1 MLRLLLSIFT
11 GLVGA
16 AVLHLVI
23 LFSIPHFSNRDA
35 YTRAVA
41 QGVQNRFHMVEPKID
56 RPGQNKAELIS
67 EDPFMRVA
75 VCTFDIE
82 EKPVR
87 LSAFGAVPFWSIA
100 VFDSTSNEI
109 FSMNDR
115 TSAGGELDI
124 VIANA
129 EQSGAIRKTQVQAL
143 SKSILVEA
151 GHEKGYVVLRTM
163 VPQAS
168 FLEEAERFV
177 GAATCEPTA
186 IR

>member
-1 MLRLLLSIFT
+1 MLRLILAIFT

-35 YTRAVA
+35 YTRAEFQAVP
-41 QGVQNRFHMVEPKID
+41 NRFHLVDKD
-56 RPGQNKAELIS
+56 GHRKGGLSS

-75 VCTFDIE
+75 VCTYNVE

-100 VFDSTSNEI
+100 IFDSASNEI

-124 VIANA
+124 LISTP
-129 EQSGAIRKTQVQAL
+129 EQSGAIRKAEVQAL

-151 GHEKGYVVLRTM
+151 NRNEGYAVLRTM

-168 FLEEAERFV
+168 FLEEAERFL
-177 GAATCEPTA
+177 GEATCDPA
-186 IR
+186 PLK

>member
-1 MLRLLLSIFT
+1 MLRVLFAIFT

-35 YTRAVA
+35 YTRALSEGP
-41 QGVQNRFHMVEPKID
+41 QHRFHLLDDTTD
-56 RPGQNKAELIS
+56 RAQLTSG
-67 EDPFMRVA
+67 DPFMRVA
-75 VCTFDIE
+75 ICTFDVE
-82 EKPVR
+82 EQPVR
-87 LSAFGAVPFWSIA
+87 LAGFGAVPFWSVAI
-100 VFDSTSNEI
+100 FDSASNEI

-124 VIANA
+124 LIASQVQLA
-129 EQSGAIRKTQVQAL
+129 SIRKAQPERL

-151 GHEKGYVVLRTM
+151 DREKGYAVLRSM

-168 FLEEAERFV
+168 FVEEANRFLSE
-177 GAATCEPTA
+177 AKCEPTPW
-186 IR
+186 R